1 MSDPVI
7 DAPDDVPQEGDDTF
21 NPERAKAKITK
32 ANQEAAALRKRLK
45 DAEAKAARLD
55 QLEESQKSE
64 QQKLAEQLRAQEE
77 RAAKAEADAARLRV
91 AMEKGLTPAQAKRLV
106 GSTDEEL
113 EADADELLASFAP
126 PEPGDKP
133 PAAPRR
139 PAENLRSGGDPTQTT
154 PEDNDPLL
162 AALRGAVG
170 LAG

>member
-1 MSDPVI
+1 V
-7 DAPDDVPQEGDDTF
+7 
-21 NPERAKAKITK
+21 
-32 ANQEAAALRKRLK
+32 NQEAAALRKRLK

-64 QQKLAEQLRAQEE
+64 SQKLAEQLRSQEE
-77 RAAKAEADAARLRV
+77 RAARAEADAARLRV

-113 EADADELLASFAP
+113 EADADELLASFATP
-126 PEPGDKP
+126 DAGERS

-139 PAENLRSGGDPTQTT
+139 PTESLRSGGDPTVNT
-154 PEDNDPLL
+154 PDQNDPLL